1 MIEAQVGI
9 IGAGAV
15 GLACAAVLARAGR
28 SVVLVEQH
36 PSAGRE
42 TSSRNSGVVH
52 AGLYYPSDSV
62 KARTCVAGRALLY
75 ERCGSFDIAH
85 QKCGKFVVAVE
96 PAEIAP
102 LEAIYAQGISNGA
115 GRLELIDGKQLARL
129 EPEVHAL
136 AALWSPETGIV
147 DAHALVHSY
156 LIEAKHHGALVCFRT
171 RLTGLRIEA
180 DGWRLDTITSEN
192 EVGNVRVRAVVNAA
206 GLECDRVAG
215 YAGINTKELGYD
227 LFFCKGDYFSLAP
240 SLRGIASHLIY
251 PVPVSAGLGIHL
263 TFDLGG
269 KYLAGP
275 DTEYVAEPN
284 YRIDPDKAER
294 FAVAMRRYLPCI
306 KAEHLSPDFAGIRP
320 KLQGPGQTF
329 RDFVIE
335 EATAHGAPGL
345 INLIGIESPGLTAS
359 EAIALE
365 VERLLAACL

>member
-1 MIEAQVGI
+1 MIEAEVGI
-9 IGAGAV
+9 VGGGAV
-15 GLACAAVLARAGR
+15 GLACAAVLARRGR

-36 PSAGRE
+36 PGAGRE

-52 AGLYYPSDSV
+52 AGLYYPSGST
-62 KARTCVAGRALLY
+62 KARTCVTGRILLY
-75 ERCGSFDIAH
+75 ERCDRFDIAY

-96 PAEIAP
+96 PAETAL
-102 LEAIYAQGISNGA
+102 LEAMYAQGISNGG

-156 LIEAKHHGALVCFRT
+156 LIEAIRHGALLCFRT
-171 RLTGLRIEA
+171 RLTGLQLEA
-180 DGWRLDTITSEN
+180 GGWRLDTITSEN
-192 EVGNVRVRAVVNAA
+192 EAGNVRVRAVVNAA
-206 GLECDRVAG
+206 GLECDKVAG
-215 YAGINTKELGYD
+215 YAGINTRELGYN
-227 LFFCKGDYFSLAP
+227 LHFCKGDYFSLAP
-240 SLRGIASHLIY
+240 SLRAIASHLVY
-251 PVPVSAGLGIHL
+251 PVPGSAGLGIHL

-275 DTEYVAEPN
+275 DTEYVVEPN
-284 YRIDPDKAER
+284 YGIDPEKAAL
-294 FAVAMRRYLPCI
+294 FAAAMRRYLPCI
-306 KAEHLSPDFAGIRP
+306 KTEQLSPDFAGIRP
-320 KLQGPGQTF
+320 KLQGPGQAF

-335 EATAHGAPGL
+335 EASVHGAPGL

-359 EAIALE
+359 EAIAVE